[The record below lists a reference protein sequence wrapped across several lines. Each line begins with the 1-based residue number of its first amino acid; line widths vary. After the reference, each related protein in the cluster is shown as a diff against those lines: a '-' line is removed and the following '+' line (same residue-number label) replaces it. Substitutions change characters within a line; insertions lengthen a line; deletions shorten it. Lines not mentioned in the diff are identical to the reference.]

1 MVLVFKVKN
10 SIMRKILTI
19 TALFLVCFAKAQ
31 HLQIIEQDYTKALK
45 VAKNEDKMIFIDFYT
60 TWCTPCKK
68 LDKLIFQNDS
78 IQNILSDNFVLLRY
92 NAEDDKTYHLSKKHH
107 VSSYPTAVVLNQEG
121 YVVNRKY
128 GFPGEDF
135 LSLSSSV
142 LEFTTEA
149 QMLDSENKTLRGYS
163 NQIDISKY
171 PQFYIDYVNRDNTKV
186 MNTQA
191 FNNYWKS
198 VENPISEEFFSTL
211 LYFAGDV
218 PEAMADLAL
227 KYKDDYFELY
237 GKLDTEILFYFL
249 SAGKLNKA
257 ISAKNRNEFDEAKA
271 YAYQSLTKEWTDDI
285 IPNFEV
291 KFLKAQNKWAEV
303 YDYYENLKEKGKL
316 SNGAINQFCW
326 EVYEMC
332 DDQEV
337 IRRCIDWMGEVT
349 QKDVDYAY
357 LDTYAHL
364 CMKSGDRQKAKEIA
378 ELAIQVGKK
387 ENVKTTSMEGL
398 LNKL

>member
-1 MVLVFKVKN
+1 
-10 SIMRKILTI
+10 MRILLTI
-19 TALFLVCFAKAQ
+19 TALLMVCFAKAQ

-60 TWCTPCKK
+60 TWCSPCKK

-78 IQNILSDNFVLLRY
+78 IQSILSEDFVLLRY
-92 NAEDDKTYHLSKKHH
+92 NAEDDKVYHLSKKHH

-128 GFPGEDF
+128 GFPGENF
-135 LSLSSSV
+135 HNLSASV
-142 LEFTTEA
+142 INFAEESIL
-149 QMLDSENKTLRGYS
+149 LDSENKIIKGYS
-163 NQIDISKY
+163 NQIDMPNY
-171 PQFYIDYVNRDNTKV
+171 PKFYVDYINRDNIKVVDTKS
-186 MNTQA
+186 
-191 FNNYWKS
+191 FNSYWNA

-211 LYFAGDV
+211 LYFASDV
-218 PEAMADLAL
+218 PDAVANLAL
-227 KYKDDYFELY
+227 NYKDDYFELY

-257 ISAKNRNEFDEAKA
+257 ISAKSQSEFEDAKT
-271 YAYQSLTKEWTDDI
+271 YAYQTLTKEWTDDI

-291 KFLKAQNKWAEV
+291 KFLKAQNKWDEV
-303 YDYYENLKEKGKL
+303 YNYYENLKEKGKL
-316 SNGAINQFCW
+316 NNGAINQFCW
-326 EVYEMC
+326 EVYEKC

-349 QKDVDYAY
+349 QKDTDYAY
-357 LDTYAHL
+357 LDTYAYL
-364 CMKSGDRQKAKEIA
+364 CVKSGDRQKAREIA
-378 ELAIQVGKK
+378 ELAVKIGKQQ
-387 ENVKTTSMEGL
+387 NVKTTNMEDL